1 MSIYIYIIKSN
12 HPLKICFSQRM
23 SCNVHY
29 PQEEVCVDGPRPW
42 WPGAVWPRAGGALPA
57 DGLGRGGVHPRLGRQ
72 GGGARGQED
81 PGEVLPPAPPLHP
94 RPRPPQA
101 RGHQQQL
108 SKYPRYPEVG
118 AECGRCCPH
127 THFLA
132 AKLSFDI
139 KSTVLTPQ
147 WNISLR
153 PSYNGF
159 SMDEH
164 EHMIADQTE
173 MTVPRLRRLW
183 RRRVWTGLRGR
194 CGARCRGAGAW
205 AGCWPGAGWGSPPG
219 AAWASARA
227 TPRTRY
233 SPRSSNL
240 DSSPLTNV
248 LCNEF

>member
-1 MSIYIYIIKSN
+1 MTIISNTTEDSLTMRSRCHYYYFGHKMVYLRSKCIYVCTIYIYMIKSN
-12 HPLKICFSQRM
+12 HTFRICFSQRM
-23 SCNVHY
+23 SCKVHY

-42 WPGAVWPRAGGALPA
+42 WPGAVWPRAGAALPA

-118 AECGRCCPH
+118 AKCGRCCPH
-127 THFLA
+127 THFLS
-132 AKLSFDI
+132 AKISFDI

-153 PSYNGF
+153 PS
-159 SMDEH
+159 
-164 EHMIADQTE
+164 
-173 MTVPRLRRLW
+173 
-183 RRRVWTGLRGR
+183 
-194 CGARCRGAGAW
+194 
-205 AGCWPGAGWGSPPG
+205 
-219 AAWASARA
+219 
-227 TPRTRY
+227 
-233 SPRSSNL
+233 
-240 DSSPLTNV
+240 
-248 LCNEF
+248 